1 MKISNLAPVI
11 SIAREPEHKEKNL
24 TLHRGYDENGAARYI
39 ITSTLNG
46 PEIET
51 LGFFYTLDDAIEF
64 LVANHKLVNLKSFL
78 LENPDPGANPATAM
92 NFLRF
97 IREMGEEIDRGIRDR
112 IYDDIPDTDFTDKI
126 DDPEDANQKSLGLT
140 RELNK
145 LDDQFVNS
153 IQDAILGSS

>member
-11 SIAREPEHKEKNL
+11 SIAREPEYKEKNL

-64 LVANHKLVNLKSFL
+64 LVANHKLVNLKSYL
-78 LENPDPGANPATAM
+78 LENPDPGANPATAKS
-92 NFLRF
+92 FLRF
-97 IREMGEEIDRGIRDR
+97 IREMGEDIDRGIRDR

-126 DDPEDANQKSLGLT
+126 NDPDDANQKSLGLT

-145 LDDQFVNS
+145 LVDQFVDNIRKS
-153 IQDAILGSS
+153 IS